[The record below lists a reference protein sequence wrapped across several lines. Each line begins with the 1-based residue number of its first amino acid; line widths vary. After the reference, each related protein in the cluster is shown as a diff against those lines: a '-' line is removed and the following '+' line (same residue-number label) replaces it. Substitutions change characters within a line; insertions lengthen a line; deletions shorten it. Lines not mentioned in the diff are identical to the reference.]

1 MHYNG
6 VIRTRWR
13 LKSPVSRLTVIVC
26 SGTDQTKHQ
35 IPAPLLVP
43 FVGGIQRWP
52 VGSLHKGPVP
62 RKMIPSDDVIMDMV
76 THNFVQF
83 EGQARL
89 FWCWNLFPFDA
100 IQSLNVSKILQYYQS
115 MNKHKHT
122 DKIIVS
128 TKIDRAVS
136 APEWLIDTGR
146 EFFSS
151 ATETAQFVN
160 FFIYEN
166 FDFLK
171 E

>member
-35 IPAPLLVP
+35 SPAPLP
-43 FVGGIQRWP
+43 FVRGIQWSP

-76 THNFVQF
+76 THNFVEF
-83 EGQARL
+83 EGQGRL
-89 FWCWNLFPFDA
+89 FCCWNLFPFDA
-100 IQSLNVSKILQYYQS
+100 IQGLNVSKILQYYQS

-122 DKIIVS
+122 DKIMVS
-128 TKIDRAVS
+128 TKIDRAAS

-146 EFFSS
+146 DIYHQWQKQLSS
-151 ATETAQFVN
+151 
-160 FFIYEN
+160 
-166 FDFLK
+166 
-171 E
+171 